1 MPAKSKQ
8 QQKFMGM
15 VHALNKGDIKP
26 SDVSK
31 SVKDVA
37 KTIKKSDAED
47 FASTKHSGLP
57 KKVKE
62 QILKALKEY
71 ANKMAGNKLGGS
83 GSYGYAPQKG
93 LRDDDGYE
101 DNEGPKDEGFA
112 SDAQRRAAFAS
123 GYKAKGKKGKKE
135 SVNEKISRGQLMS
148 FNKLVDKG
156 ENVVVHGKNG
166 KRYIYQNSGDLKSVG
181 VTDDIRSNPE
191 KTYQVLPLNKI
202 KKITIESVNEN
213 EQYVA
218 YAYKGNKVA
227 KTVRDSK
234 YNDKLFSKFKKDMER
249 KGFKVNIDLLKNRKV
264 VRQVYRTNESLNEG
278 MFSTLDQIR
287 KDSKNVRDFVKNV
300 FKDRDFM
307 KMKNDKEFIK
317 YLKSIYEG
325 VDESKGVPQNY
336 MQGRTSDYH
345 TALRG
350 RNRDYSGGTNFKKTN
365 HGQPDIENAEEDEEV
380 GLKNK
385 QTPAVK
391 PKELQEAIGGMS
403 NKAIE
408 DEMKKHG
415 IKKIPID
422 SHGLR
427 LLKGLQKEKFI
438 NKVDNLYKLTYFYAT
453 IPKGKRYSYGSAKK
467 PLSPLFDYFQNE
479 LMGQNII
486 LTSKMAAY
494 RVAQNIID
502 MYNNNEEID
511 SPYYLLK
518 NYFNSFGM
526 DTNRS
531 RTFKGAQYHL
541 DQWLKRNKKY
551 EKAMMKESINEVKV
565 ETERYFGKK
574 GIIIMIRDGNK
585 LISAIFKDK
594 KNADKF
600 NRNNPSDVKKL
611 YQLAKKT
618 KFPKTIDEYGQ
629 RLDLSFIDDKEARLK
644 GTPEPKDAIDRDI
657 EEYSGGSYEYT
668 KGDQYGQNSV
678 NEIGV
683 FPIQNY
689 VKGIIPSNFIDSTTR
704 QKKERLKST
713 LRDLKNTLN
722 HFWKQHKIPYR
733 IK

>member
-71 ANKMAGNKLGGS
+71 ANKMSGNKLGGS

-93 LRDDDGYE
+93 LRDDDGY
-101 DNEGPKDEGFA
+101 DNMDEKVSPKVLKALNLGLKKINRKFKGASLDGKTIDIELYSGHNRDSEIYQIYDLLKKLKLDKHKTSIFNDNVNYDDDEGPKDEGFA

-135 SVNEKISRGQLMS
+135 SVNEGMFSTLDQIRKDSKDVRDFVKNVFKDRDFMKMK
-148 FNKLVDKG
+148 NDK
-156 ENVVVHGKNG
+156 EFIK
-166 KRYIYQNSGDLKSVG
+166 YLKSIYEGVAESKGVPQNYMQGRTSDYHTALRGKKRDYSGGTNFKKTNHGQPDIENADEDEEVG
-181 VTDDIRSNPE
+181 LT
-191 KTYQVLPLNKI
+191 NKQ
-202 KKITIESVNEN
+202 TPVNEN

-218 YAYKGNKVA
+218 YAYKGNKVV

-264 VRQVYRTNESLNEG
+264 VRQVYRTNESVNEILVIVDKFDKKKQSYG
-278 MFSTLDQIR
+278 KIYYKDGGNRPGDGDLKKANKELEKLSKKHKGLTLV
-287 KDSKNVRDFVKNV
+287 SV
-300 FKDRDFM
+300 
-307 KMKNDKEFIK
+307 
-317 YLKSIYEG
+317 
-325 VDESKGVPQNY
+325 
-336 MQGRTSDYH
+336 
-345 TALRG
+345 G
-350 RNRDYSGGTNFKKTN
+350 RN
-365 HGQPDIENAEEDEEV
+365 
-380 GLKNK
+380 
-385 QTPAVK
+385 
-391 PKELQEAIGGMS
+391 
-403 NKAIE
+403 
-408 DEMKKHG
+408 
-415 IKKIPID
+415 
-422 SHGLR
+422 
-427 LLKGLQKEKFI
+427 
-438 NKVDNLYKLTYFYAT
+438 
-453 IPKGKRYSYGSAKK
+453 
-467 PLSPLFDYFQNE
+467 
-479 LMGQNII
+479 
-486 LTSKMAAY
+486 SKMY
-494 RVAQNIID
+494 DVHNPR
-502 MYNNNEEID
+502 
-511 SPYYLLK
+511 
-518 NYFNSFGM
+518 
-526 DTNRS
+526 
-531 RTFKGAQYHL
+531 
-541 DQWLKRNKKY
+541 
-551 EKAMMKESINEVKV
+551 ESVNEVKV

-600 NRNNPSDVKKL
+600 NRNKPSDVKKL

-644 GTPEPKDAIDRDI
+644 GTPKPKDAINRDI

-668 KGDQYGQNSV
+668 KGDQYGQNSID
-678 NEIGV
+678 EAGV
-683 FPIQNY
+683 FPVTNY
-689 VKGIIPSNFIDSTTR
+689 IKGIIPPG
-704 QKKERLKST
+704 RLNTNTPENRKNSEKLVKD
-713 LRDLKNTLN
+713 LRNTLN
-722 HFWKQHKIPYR
+722 KFWKQHDIPFKIR
-733 IK
+733 